1 MLYTKTLTVPKNTPT
16 TTPQETTIVIKDPVV
31 TKLGV
36 HFPPGCAGMV
46 SVAVFYG
53 KLQIWPSKEGNWVHG
68 DNITIWDEPFF
79 ELPEKE
85 TTLTLKGYSPK
96 TSYDHDITFYIIA
109 HEKVIALWMKGIA
122 KLVDALTYFLKVV
135 GIVK

>member
-1 MLYTKTLTVPKNTPT
+1 MLYTKTLTVPKNTSTVAPK
-16 TTPQETTIVIKDPVV
+16 EATIVVKHPVI

-36 HFPPGCAGMV
+36 NFPSGCTGMV

-53 KLQIWPSKEGNWVHG
+53 KLQIWPSKKGEWVSG
-68 DNITIWDEPFF
+68 DDVTIWDELFF

-85 TTLTLKGYSPK
+85 TTLTLKGYSPN

-109 HEKVIALWMKGIA
+109 QERVIALWMKGIA
-122 KLVDALTYFLKVV
+122 KLVDAMTYFLKVA

>member
-16 TTPQETTIVIKDPVV
+16 TTPQETTIVIKDLVV

-53 KLQIWPSKEGNWVHG
+53 KLQIWPSKEGKWVHG

-85 TTLTLKGYSPK
+85 TTLTLKGYSPE

-109 HEKVIALWMKGIA
+109 QERVIALWMKGIA